1 MANYESNQMLVA
13 VKAYTRGNPLS
24 LDASETW
31 ESLSAAQ
38 TYASSAIA
46 YAGQT
51 IKAKLEDGK
60 YHTYTLQPSDG
71 GYTLEEVGA
80 ISPSDL
86 KQYVIVGTR
95 PGSGQEQ
102 GIIYIDNNIG
112 YIWNGSD
119 WVKVFEDV
127 SAEISDFESRIGTL
141 ETDIDT
147 KAPIANPTFTGTVK
161 IEGNDVATQTWVNS
175 LIGQL
180 NNGVPGIVDGTD
192 NLLPSTG
199 YKAGQMWRVAVA
211 GTYAGA
217 ECEVGDLIICLKDHE
232 EDSASNA
239 DFMVIQ
245 ANIDGAVTGADAST
259 DGHIVV
265 FNGATGKIIK
275 DSNVAIASL
284 NDAIAKAHEH
294 TNKTILD
301 SYDKTQTELLEA
313 AATDAQSKVTAL
325 SETVT
330 ENLALKADASNV
342 YSRTDV
348 DSKIDTLTQN
358 INTKVDSA
366 TVDSKI
372 ATAKEEILEE
382 AASDASAALAAR
394 VGDIPLESTIKSYI
408 DTAVG
413 SGGADVGEQIEQ
425 AKTEAIQ
432 QAKNYTDTALTI
444 VEF

>member
-1 MANYESNQMLVA
+1 MANYQSNQMLVA

-31 ESLSAAQ
+31 ESLSEAQ

-46 YAGQT
+46 YGGQT

-71 GYTLEEVGA
+71 GYILEEVGS

-95 PGSGQEQ
+95 PGSGQQQ
-102 GIIYIDNNIG
+102 GVIYIDSNVG
-112 YIWNGSD
+112 YIWNGSG

-127 SAEISDFESRIGTL
+127 SASISDFESRIGTL
-141 ETDIDT
+141 ETDIDL

-161 IEGNDVATQTWVNS
+161 IEGNEVATQTWVNA

-180 NNGVPGIVDGTD
+180 NSGVPGIVDDSD
-192 NLLPSTG
+192 NPLPSTG
-199 YKAGQMWRVAVA
+199 YKAGQSWRVSVA
-211 GTYAGA
+211 GTYAGQD
-217 ECEVGDLIICLKDHE
+217 CEVGDLIICLKNYE
-232 EDSASNA
+232 AEGAGNA

-245 ANIDGAVTGADAST
+245 ANIDGAVMGPDAAT

-275 DSNVAIASL
+275 DSNVTIASL
-284 NDAIAKAHEH
+284 NDVISKAHEH

-301 SYDKTQTELLEA
+301 SYDKSQTELLEA

-342 YSRTDV
+342 YSKTDI
-348 DSKIDTLTQN
+348 DSKISTLTQN

-372 ATAKEEILEE
+372 AAAKTEILEE
-382 AASDASAALAAR
+382 AATAAGDDLDAKIGDLGESAT
-394 VGDIPLESTIKSYI
+394 VVEFVNKV
-408 DTAVG
+408 VG
-413 SGGADVGEQIEQ
+413 SGGTDVAQQIDEALAQ
-425 AKTEAIQ
+425 AKA
-432 QAKNYTDTALTI
+432 YTDTALTI
-444 VEF
+444 TEF

>member
-1 MANYESNQMLVA
+1 MANYQSNQMLVA

-31 ESLSAAQ
+31 ESLSEAQ

-46 YAGQT
+46 YGGQT

-95 PGSGQEQ
+95 PGSGQQQ
-102 GIIYIDNNIG
+102 GIIYIDNNVG
-112 YIWNGSD
+112 YIWNGSG

-127 SAEISDFESRIGTL
+127 STSISDFESRIETL
-141 ETDIDT
+141 ETDIDL
-147 KAPIANPTFTGTVK
+147 KAPIANPTFTGSVK
-161 IEGNDVATQTWVNS
+161 IEGNEVATQTWVNA

-180 NNGVPGIVDGTD
+180 NSGVPGIVDDSD
-192 NLLPSTG
+192 NPLPSTG
-199 YKAGQMWRVAVA
+199 YKAGQSWRVSVA
-211 GTYAGA
+211 GTYAGQD
-217 ECEVGDLIICLKDHE
+217 CEVGDLIICLKNYE
-232 EDSASNA
+232 AEGAGNA

-245 ANIDGAVTGADAST
+245 ANIDGAVTGPDAAT

-275 DSNVAIASL
+275 DSNVTIASL
-284 NDAIAKAHEH
+284 NDVISKTHEH

-301 SYDKTQTELLEA
+301 SYDKSQTELLEA

-342 YSRTDV
+342 YSKTDI
-348 DSKIDTLTQN
+348 DSKISTLTQN

-372 ATAKEEILEE
+372 AAAKTEILEE
-382 AASDASAALAAR
+382 AATAAGDDLDAKIGDLGESAT
-394 VGDIPLESTIKSYI
+394 VVEFVNKV
-408 DTAVG
+408 VG
-413 SGGADVGEQIEQ
+413 SGGTDVAQQIDEALAQ
-425 AKTEAIQ
+425 AKA
-432 QAKNYTDTALTI
+432 YTDTALTI
-444 VEF
+444 TEF

>member
-1 MANYESNQMLVA
+1 MANYQSNQMLVA

-31 ESLSAAQ
+31 ESLSEAQ

-46 YAGQT
+46 YGGQT

-86 KQYVIVGTR
+86 KQYVIIGTR
-95 PGSGQEQ
+95 PGSGQQQ
-102 GIIYIDNNIG
+102 GIIYIDNNVG
-112 YIWNGSD
+112 YIWNGSG

-127 SAEISDFESRIGTL
+127 STSISDFESRIETL
-141 ETDIDT
+141 ETDIDL
-147 KAPIANPTFTGTVK
+147 KAPIANPTFTGSVK
-161 IEGNDVATQTWVNS
+161 IEGNEVATQTWVNA

-180 NNGVPGIVDGTD
+180 NSGVPGIVDDSD
-192 NLLPSTG
+192 NPLPSTG
-199 YKAGQMWRVAVA
+199 YKAGQSWRVSVA
-211 GTYAGA
+211 GTYAGQD
-217 ECEVGDLIICLKDHE
+217 CEVGDLIICLKNYE
-232 EDSASNA
+232 AEGAGNA

-245 ANIDGAVTGADAST
+245 ANIDGAVTGPDAAT

-275 DSNVAIASL
+275 DSNVTIASL
-284 NDAIAKAHEH
+284 NDVISKAHEH

-301 SYDKTQTELLEA
+301 SYDKSQTELLEA
-313 AATDAQSKVTAL
+313 AATDAQSKVAAL

-330 ENLALKADASNV
+330 EKLALKADASNV
-342 YSRTDV
+342 YSKTDI
-348 DSKIDTLTQN
+348 DSKISTLTQN

-372 ATAKEEILEE
+372 AAAKTEILEE
-382 AASDASAALAAR
+382 AATAAGDDLDAKIGDLGESAT
-394 VGDIPLESTIKSYI
+394 VVEFVNKV
-408 DTAVG
+408 VG
-413 SGGADVGEQIEQ
+413 SGGTDVAQQIDEALAQ
-425 AKTEAIQ
+425 AKA
-432 QAKNYTDTALTI
+432 YTDTALTI
-444 VEF
+444 TEF

>member
-1 MANYESNQMLVA
+1 MANYQSNQMLVA

-31 ESLSAAQ
+31 ESLSEAQ
-38 TYASSAIA
+38 TYASSAIV

-95 PGSGQEQ
+95 PGSGQQQ
-102 GIIYIDNNIG
+102 GVIYIDSNVG
-112 YIWNGSD
+112 YIWNGSG

-127 SAEISDFESRIGTL
+127 STSISDFESRIGTL

-147 KAPIANPTFTGTVK
+147 KAPIANPTFTGSVK
-161 IEGNDVATQTWVNS
+161 IEGNEVATQTWVNA

-180 NNGVPGIVDGTD
+180 NSGVPGIVDDSD
-192 NLLPSTG
+192 NPLPSTG
-199 YKAGQMWRVAVA
+199 YKAGQSWRVSVA
-211 GTYAGA
+211 GTYAGQD
-217 ECEVGDLIICLKDHE
+217 CEVGDLIICLKNYE
-232 EDSASNA
+232 AEGAGNA

-245 ANIDGAVTGADAST
+245 ANIDGAVTGPDAAT

-275 DSNVAIASL
+275 DSNVTIASL
-284 NDAIAKAHEH
+284 NDVISKAHEH

-301 SYDKTQTELLEA
+301 SYDKSQTELLEA
-313 AATDAQSKVTAL
+313 AATDAQSKVTVL

-330 ENLALKADASNV
+330 EKLALKADASNV
-342 YSRTDV
+342 YSKTDI
-348 DSKIDTLTQN
+348 DSKISTLTQN

-372 ATAKEEILEE
+372 AAAKTEILEE
-382 AASDASAALAAR
+382 AATAAGDDLDAKIGDLGESAT
-394 VGDIPLESTIKSYI
+394 VVEFVNKV
-408 DTAVG
+408 VG
-413 SGGADVGEQIEQ
+413 SGGTDVAQQIDEALAQ
-425 AKTEAIQ
+425 AKA
-432 QAKNYTDTALTI
+432 YTDTALTI
-444 VEF
+444 TEF

>member
-1 MANYESNQMLVA
+1 MANYQSNQMLVA

-31 ESLSAAQ
+31 ESLSEAQ

-46 YAGQT
+46 YGGQT

-95 PGSGQEQ
+95 PGSGQQQ
-102 GIIYIDNNIG
+102 GIIYIDNNVG
-112 YIWNGSD
+112 YIWNGSG

-127 SAEISDFESRIGTL
+127 STSISDFESRIETL
-141 ETDIDT
+141 ETDIDL
-147 KAPIANPTFTGTVK
+147 KAPIANPTFTGSVK
-161 IEGNDVATQTWVNS
+161 IEGNEVATQTWVNA

-180 NNGVPGIVDGTD
+180 NSGVPGIVDDSD
-192 NLLPSTG
+192 NPLPSTG
-199 YKAGQMWRVAVA
+199 YKAGQSWRVSVA
-211 GTYAGA
+211 GTYAGQD
-217 ECEVGDLIICLKDHE
+217 CEVGDLIICLKNYE
-232 EDSASNA
+232 AEGAGNA

-245 ANIDGAVTGADAST
+245 ANIDGAVTGPDAAT

-275 DSNVAIASL
+275 DSNVTIASL

-313 AATDAQSKVTAL
+313 AASDAQSKVTAL

-342 YSRTDV
+342 YSKTDI
-348 DSKIDTLTQN
+348 DSKISTLTQN
-358 INTKVDSA
+358 INTKVDST

-372 ATAKEEILEE
+372 AAAKTEILEE
-382 AASDASAALAAR
+382 AATAAGDDLDAKIGDLGESAT
-394 VGDIPLESTIKSYI
+394 VVEFVNKV
-408 DTAVG
+408 VG
-413 SGGADVGEQIEQ
+413 SGGTDVAQQIDEALAQ
-425 AKTEAIQ
+425 AKA
-432 QAKNYTDTALTI
+432 YTDTALTI
-444 VEF
+444 TEF

>member
-1 MANYESNQMLVA
+1 MAKYESNQMLVA

-31 ESLSAAQ
+31 ESLSEAQ

-60 YHTYTLQPSDG
+60 YHTYTLQPSG
-71 GYTLEEVGA
+71 SGYTLEEVGA
-80 ISPSDL
+80 ISSSDL

-95 PGSGQEQ
+95 PGSGQQQ
-102 GIIYIDNNIG
+102 GVIYIDNNVG

-127 SAEISDFESRIGTL
+127 SEEISDFESRIGTL

-192 NLLPSTG
+192 NPLPSTG

-217 ECEVGDLIICLKDHE
+217 ECEVGDLIICLKNYAAE
-232 EDSASNA
+232 GAGNA

-301 SYDKTQTELLEA
+301 SYDKTQTQLLEA
-313 AATDAQSKVTAL
+313 ASTDAQSKVTAL
-325 SETVT
+325 SETIT

-342 YSRTDV
+342 YTKSDI
-348 DSKIDTLTQN
+348 DDKISTLTQN
-358 INTKVDSA
+358 INTKVDGA

-382 AASDASAALAAR
+382 AATDASAALAAR
-394 VGDIPLESTIKSYI
+394 VGDIPLETTIKSYI

-425 AKTEAIQ
+425 AKAEAIQ
-432 QAKNYTDTALTI
+432 QAKTYTDNALTI

>member
-1 MANYESNQMLVA
+1 MANYQSNQMLVA

-31 ESLSAAQ
+31 ESLSEAQ

-95 PGSGQEQ
+95 PGSGQQQ
-102 GIIYIDNNIG
+102 GVIYIDSNVG
-112 YIWNGSD
+112 YIWNGSG

-127 SAEISDFESRIGTL
+127 STSISDFESRIGTL

-147 KAPIANPTFTGTVK
+147 KAPIANPTFTGSVK
-161 IEGNDVATQTWVNS
+161 IEGNEVATQTWVNA

-180 NNGVPGIVDGTD
+180 NSGVPGIVDDSD
-192 NLLPSTG
+192 NPLPSTG
-199 YKAGQMWRVAVA
+199 YKAGQSWRVSVA
-211 GTYAGA
+211 GTYAGQD
-217 ECEVGDLIICLKDHE
+217 CEVGDLIICLKNYE
-232 EDSASNA
+232 AEGAGNA

-245 ANIDGAVTGADAST
+245 ANIDGAVTGPDAAT

-275 DSNVAIASL
+275 DSNVTIASL

-294 TNKTILD
+294 TNKTQLD
-301 SYDKTQTELLEA
+301 TFTKTQEELLSDAHDDA
-313 AATDAQSKVTAL
+313 ASQVSSVKAELEESIAT
-325 SETVT
+325 
-330 ENLALKADASNV
+330 KADSSNV
-342 YSRTDV
+342 YSKTDI
-348 DSKIDTLTQN
+348 DSKISTLTQN
-358 INTKVDSA
+358 INTKVDST

-372 ATAKEEILEE
+372 AAAKTEILEE
-382 AASDASAALAAR
+382 AATAAGDDIDAKIGDLGESAT
-394 VGDIPLESTIKSYI
+394 VVEFVNKV
-408 DTAVG
+408 VG
-413 SGGADVGEQIEQ
+413 SGGTDVAQQIDEALAQ
-425 AKTEAIQ
+425 AKA
-432 QAKNYTDTALTI
+432 YTDTALTI
-444 VEF
+444 TEF

>member
-1 MANYESNQMLVA
+1 MANYQSNQMLVA

-31 ESLSAAQ
+31 ESLSEAQ

-46 YAGQT
+46 YGGQT

-95 PGSGQEQ
+95 PGSGQQQ
-102 GIIYIDNNIG
+102 GIIYIDNNVG
-112 YIWNGSD
+112 YIWNGSG

-127 SAEISDFESRIGTL
+127 STSISDFESRIGTL
-141 ETDIDT
+141 ETDIDL

-161 IEGNDVATQTWVNS
+161 IEGNEVATQTWVNA

-180 NNGVPGIVDGTD
+180 NSGVPGIVDDSD
-192 NLLPSTG
+192 NPLPSTG
-199 YKAGQMWRVAVA
+199 YKAGQSWRVSVA
-211 GTYAGA
+211 GTYAGQD
-217 ECEVGDLIICLKDHE
+217 CEVGDLIICLKNYE
-232 EDSASNA
+232 AEGAGNA

-245 ANIDGAVTGADAST
+245 ANIDGAVTGPDAAT

-275 DSNVAIASL
+275 DSNVTIASL
-284 NDAIAKAHEH
+284 NDVISKAHEH

-301 SYDKTQTELLEA
+301 SYDKSQTELLEA

-342 YSRTDV
+342 YSKTDI
-348 DSKIDTLTQN
+348 DSKISTLTQN

-372 ATAKEEILEE
+372 AAAKTEILEE
-382 AASDASAALAAR
+382 AATAAGDDLDAKIGDLGESAT
-394 VGDIPLESTIKSYI
+394 VVEFVNKV
-408 DTAVG
+408 VG
-413 SGGADVGEQIEQ
+413 SGGTDVAQQIDEALAQ
-425 AKTEAIQ
+425 AKA
-432 QAKNYTDTALTI
+432 YTDTALTI
-444 VEF
+444 TEF

>member
-1 MANYESNQMLVA
+1 MANYQSNQMLVA

-31 ESLSAAQ
+31 ESLSEAQ

-46 YAGQT
+46 YGGQT

-95 PGSGQEQ
+95 PGSGQQQ
-102 GIIYIDNNIG
+102 GVIYIDSNVG
-112 YIWNGSD
+112 YIWNGSG

-127 SAEISDFESRIGTL
+127 STSISDFESRIETL
-141 ETDIDT
+141 ETDIDL
-147 KAPIANPTFTGTVK
+147 KAPIANPTFTGSVK
-161 IEGNDVATQTWVNS
+161 IEGNEVATQTWVNA

-180 NNGVPGIVDGTD
+180 NSGVPGIVDDSD
-192 NLLPSTG
+192 NPLPSTG
-199 YKAGQMWRVAVA
+199 YKAGQSWRVSVA
-211 GTYAGA
+211 GTYAGQD
-217 ECEVGDLIICLKDHE
+217 CEVGDLIICLKNYE
-232 EDSASNA
+232 AEGAGNA

-245 ANIDGAVTGADAST
+245 ANIDGAVTGPDAAT

-275 DSNVAIASL
+275 DSNVTIASL
-284 NDAIAKAHEH
+284 NDVISKAHEH

-301 SYDKTQTELLEA
+301 SYDKSQTELLEA

-342 YSRTDV
+342 YSKTDI
-348 DSKIDTLTQN
+348 DSKISTLTQN

-372 ATAKEEILEE
+372 AAAKTEILEE
-382 AASDASAALAAR
+382 AATAAGDDLDAKIGDLGESAT
-394 VGDIPLESTIKSYI
+394 VVEFVNKV
-408 DTAVG
+408 VG
-413 SGGADVGEQIEQ
+413 SGGTDVAQQIDEALAQ
-425 AKTEAIQ
+425 AKA
-432 QAKNYTDTALTI
+432 YTDTALTI
-444 VEF
+444 TEF